1 MILSSTRARLHTK
14 VEIKDPSTWLYP
26 TVLTLCAKITA
37 GPQTPNHWSMAL
49 SRLCAAI
56 LLTAGVFAESSVSS
70 VAQSSV
76 AAAWTTACGAA
87 LILVTALAAAVF
99 ISVSSQ
105 NLTAG
110 VHLKPSATLTGVH
123 GRHQSP
129 SRRVTQLELDN
140 SLSKEEEELD
150 KSEERLLAALGWSG
164 EADDNEAFAISE
176 ADIAA
181 FRANQR
187 CESKDGPRV
196 RYKDRMEAT
205 QMSDII
211 KRWQRDPEMEH
222 ECARQP
228 TPPSTRRT
236 SQCRQEQVANG
247 SPSQTKNRKGKG
259 KQSKSGK
266 AQHKSSPL
274 GA

>member
-1 MILSSTRARLHTK
+1 
-14 VEIKDPSTWLYP
+14 
-26 TVLTLCAKITA
+26 
-37 GPQTPNHWSMAL
+37 MAL

-129 SRRVTQLELDN
+129 SRRATQLELDS

-164 EADDNEAFAISE
+164 EADDDEAFAISE

-187 CESKDGPRV
+187 CESKDGPQV